1 MIAEEPQW
9 YQMLRFW
16 LFLALLTLQSL
27 STAFIAQGVSS

>member
-16 LFLALLTLQSL
+16 LENELFTPYSL
-27 STAFIAQGVSS
+27 SLAFAV

>member
-16 LFLALLTLQSL
+16 PENELFTSCSL
-27 STAFIAQGVSS
+27 SDAFAV